1 MKSQNALATSTGA
14 PRLRLRRWLAPLIVL
29 LALSGTASA
38 AEGNFLHEVL
48 MRGQVLEQDNGSL
61 VVCVGEADGAQVGQ
75 VLEVV
80 RHKRLTRSN
89 KAAGP
94 RYRREAVG
102 QVRITGLFDT
112 HYAHAAVITGKP
124 KVNDTVELVRP

>member
-1 MKSQNALATSTGA
+1 MKSQNALATSPGA
-14 PRLRLRRWLAPLIVL
+14 PRHRLRHWLAPLIVL

-38 AEGNFLHEVL
+38 AEGSFRHEVL
-48 MRGQVLEQDNGSL
+48 MRGQVLDQENGGL
-61 VVCVGEADGAQVGQ
+61 VVCGGEADGAQVGQ

-89 KAAGP
+89 KASGP
-94 RYRREAVG
+94 RYRRETVG

-112 HYAHAAVITGKP
+112 HYARAAVVTSKL